1 MNKKH
6 YYHDCEK
13 KLRNKPYS
21 RVHVPYKWH
30 IRFCWA
36 LSGGGGGGGG
46 ESLKLN
52 ESKTA
57 ITQFMSRKSRSC
69 GPHLKRSSF
78 ETSNQPSTAV
88 SLFFGPSRRIVTI
101 RQHISPYFNHHCVV
115 FSKSVTNYNPKK
127 YSGSHLSQLVS

>member
-1 MNKKH
+1 MIVRKNCGTSPTRGFM
-6 YYHDCEK
+6 YLISGTLGFVGPCQG
-13 KLRNKPYS
+13 
-21 RVHVPYKWH
+21 
-30 IRFCWA
+30 
-36 LSGGGGGGGG
+36 GGGGGGGG